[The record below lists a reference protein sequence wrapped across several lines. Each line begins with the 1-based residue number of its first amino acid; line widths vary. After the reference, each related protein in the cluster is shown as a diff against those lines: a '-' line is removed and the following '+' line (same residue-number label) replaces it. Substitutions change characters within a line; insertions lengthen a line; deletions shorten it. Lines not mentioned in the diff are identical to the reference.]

1 MRNTLLAITL
11 AATGLTG
18 CTPAATTASTD
29 SEATLSQTEAMAGQ
43 AAAGAEP
50 DTVAMDYSQLF
61 ADAGNTAQYTLA
73 ELTAMDPNLSTFST
87 LLDQAELTDRLMT
100 GKSLTLLAPTN
111 QAFTSWPQDS
121 LNNLMK
127 PENKARLIR
136 VLQAHMLTNEA
147 LSASFVGIQRLETGG
162 GEFITVSASDSA
174 GIILGGATVVR
185 ADVKASNGVMH
196 VVDRLIKPVDSTL
209 PPR

>member
-1 MRNTLLAITL
+1 MRNILLANIL
-11 AATGLTG
+11 IAAGLTG
-18 CTPAATTASTD
+18 CAPAATTASTD
-29 SEATLSQTEAMAGQ
+29 SEVAMSQMEAMAGQ
-43 AAAGAEP
+43 AAAEAEP
-50 DTVAMDYSQLF
+50 DTTAIDYSRMF

-87 LLDQAELTDRLMT
+87 LLDQAELTDGLKT
-100 GKSLTLLAPTN
+100 GKPLTLLAPTN
-111 QAFTSWPQDS
+111 QAFTNWPQDS

-127 PENKARLIR
+127 PENKARLIK
-136 VLQAHMLTNEA
+136 VLQAHMLTSEV
-147 LSASFVGIQRLETGG
+147 LSASFKNTQRIETGG
-162 GEFITVSASDSA
+162 GEFITVSASDST

-196 VVDRLIKPVDSTL
+196 VVDRLVKPMDSTL